1 MIKSVIFTN
10 QSNKCAS
17 VLGPGTC
24 DPRSELDSHSDMVVL
39 GNHYFVSEK
48 TGSTCNVQ
56 PFSKEL
62 GIVAD
67 VPIIDGSISYDW
79 TYTKT
84 TYMAADE

>member
-39 GNHYFVSEK
+39 GNHYFIFEI
-48 TGSTCNVQ
+48 TGRTCNIQ
-56 PFSKEL
+56 PFSTEL
-62 GIVAD
+62 GISAD
-67 VPIIDGSISYDW
+67 VPIVDVEIAYDCM
-79 TYTKT
+79 YMKT
-84 TYMAADE
+84 HTC